1 MRIFPGSAQQKK
13 KLQTFLPNTEDPG
26 ILPQR
31 RASGEMA
38 DALASGAS
46 GSKSR
51 GGSSPLL
58 RIKSSV
64 PTGRCFFSAR
74 YWCGGGGPAGLSSPE
89 IGHAD
94 KSSQG
99 LDSPGSWRH
108 WAKLQGSQSP
118 RSYTNITHSKCEL
131 PVKSSSR
138 LAARKPAVKLAD
150 QTACVNP

>member
-64 PTGRCFFSAR
+64 PTGRCFFFAR
-74 YWCGGGGPAGLSSPE
+74 RWCGEGLPAGLSSPS

-99 LDSPGSWRH
+99 LG
-108 WAKLQGSQSP
+108 
-118 RSYTNITHSKCEL
+118 
-131 PVKSSSR
+131 
-138 LAARKPAVKLAD
+138 
-150 QTACVNP
+150 